1 MTEGQIIDICTFFSD
16 EMNNGGFLQLL
27 YNDSRSW
34 LKRIPECLTDIG
46 IPEMADICQD
56 ALSVFSDSLP
66 DDLEQRRAFLAESVT
81 PEIIRHLENCDARF
95 NKASDRLEEILGRFI
110 DQHFPDDPVPVDRKT
125 SKDYVALF
133 RKLEERKASTWDDF
147 ADPKVRRQS
156 NKAGTEIHKLKMELF
171 SKPDKGAPVIL
182 KLLQDKDPRVR
193 VTGGSYCLQAQIH
206 EDLGRSVLA
215 QIAEDLDL
223 DKMIR
228 FEAKCCIEYCRP
240 FNMP

>member
-1 MTEGQIIDICTFFSD
+1 MTARQIIDICTFFSD

-27 YNDSRSW
+27 YNDSNAC
-34 LKRIPECLTDIG
+34 LKHIPECLTAIG
-46 IPEMADICQD
+46 TDEMATVCQT
-56 ALSVFSDSLP
+56 ALSAFSMPLP
-66 DDLEQRRAFLAESVT
+66 DDLEQRRAFLAESLT
-81 PEIIRHLENCDARF
+81 PEIVRHLENCDARF

-147 ADPKVRRQS
+147 ADPKVRRRS